1 MTRPKEMPVMPWRT
15 MRTMTRTREPLFGI
29 CRGDGQR
36 DKGGRGRDM
45 GREVRK
51 DVKVINVK
59 GVDVTCDGPDGGE
72 EKN

>member
-1 MTRPKEMPVMPWRT
+1 MGKEVW
-15 MRTMTRTREPLFGI
+15 
-29 CRGDGQR
+29 
-36 DKGGRGRDM
+36 
-45 GREVRK
+45 K